1 MMRYGTIY
9 QKSDLVVIP
18 YPFTDLSSQ
27 KLRPVLILR
36 TPNQKGDFL
45 AVQITSKAGH
55 ALAEPILNSDL
66 AIGQRPKTSY
76 IRPDKLITLNLSLIH
91 KRIAQLSPE
100 ATDKF
105 DQLVC
110 QTLLC

>member
-1 MMRYGTIY
+1 MY

-36 TPNQKGDFL
+36 TTNQQGDFL

-55 ALAEPILNSDL
+55 ALAESILNSDL
-66 AIGQRPKTSY
+66 AIGNSPK
-76 IRPDKLITLNLSLIH
+76 P
-91 KRIAQLSPE
+91 
-100 ATDKF
+100 ATF
-105 DQLVC
+105 AL
-110 QTLLC
+110 TN

>member
-1 MMRYGTIY
+1 MY
-9 QKSDLVVIP
+9 QKSDLAVVP

-27 KLRPVLILR
+27 KLRPVLILK
-36 TPNQKGDFL
+36 TPNQQGDFL

-66 AIGQRPKTSY
+66 AIGHLPKTSY
-76 IRPDKLITLNLSLIH
+76 IRSDKLVTLNLSLIH

-100 ATDKF
+100 ASNKF

-110 QTLLC
+110 QTLQS